1 MSSFRLL
8 HLGYLIQQIHRLGRV
23 RNPRRRTRQPCFE
36 IVRARRQELV
46 PDVQR
51 FAALDP
57 AKVLLAGHDAPG
69 FVADVD
75 EDVVAAC
82 CEYAVSQSCIGV
94 DGIRIGGI

>member
-8 HLGYLIQQIHRLGRV
+8 HLRYLVQQIHRLGRV
-23 RNPRRRTRQPCFE
+23 RDPRRRRRQPCFE

-51 FAALDP
+51 FDALDP

-82 CEYAVSQSCIGV
+82 GEISQ
-94 DGIRIGGI
+94 